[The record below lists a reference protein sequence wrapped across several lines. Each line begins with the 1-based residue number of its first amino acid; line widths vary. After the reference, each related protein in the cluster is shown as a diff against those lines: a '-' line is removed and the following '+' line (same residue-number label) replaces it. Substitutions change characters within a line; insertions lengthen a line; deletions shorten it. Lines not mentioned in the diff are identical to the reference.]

1 MTDPN
6 QPTVP
11 TGGPPNRGLK
21 IALAVSVALNLAVAG
36 LVGGIAL
43 HGGPGQHGRMMVRD
57 MGFGPFD
64 DALLPEDRDSLR
76 ASIQARSGDI
86 RAARQLMQADGL
98 AVLAALKAEPFDPAA
113 LGRALDAQADHLGE
127 RLEFGSVMIRDYL
140 LALPAE
146 ARLAFADRLE
156 QRMRRGRDEGRG
168 KDGRTG
174 GD

>member
-1 MTDPN
+1 MTDPI
-6 QPTVP
+6 QPAMP
-11 TGGPPNRGLK
+11 TGGTPNRRLK
-21 IALAVSVALNLAVAG
+21 LALAVSVALNLAVAG

-43 HGGPGQHGRMMVRD
+43 HGGPGQRGNMMVRD

-98 AVLAALKAEPFDPAA
+98 AVLSALKAEPFDPAA
-113 LGRALDAQADHLGE
+113 LGQALDAQADHLGE

-140 LALPAE
+140 LALPSE

-156 QRMRRGRDEGRG
+156 QRMRRGRDGGKGGG
-168 KDGRTG
+168 KDG
-174 GD
+174 D

>member
-11 TGGPPNRGLK
+11 TGGRGLK
-21 IALAVSVALNLAVAG
+21 LALAVSVALNLAVAG

-43 HGGPGQHGRMMVRD
+43 HGGPGQRGNMMVRD

-76 ASIQARSGDI
+76 KSIQARFGDI

-98 AVLAALKAEPFDPAA
+98 AVLSALKADPFDPAA
-113 LGRALDAQADHLGE
+113 LGQALDAQADHLGE
-127 RLEFGSVMIRDYL
+127 RLKFGSAMIRDHL
-140 LALPAE
+140 LTLPEA
-146 ARLAFADRLE
+146 ARLALADRLE
-156 QRMRRGRDEGRG
+156 QRTRHGRDAERG
-168 KDGRTG
+168 KDGN
-174 GD
+174 

>member
-11 TGGPPNRGLK
+11 TGGTPNRGLK

-43 HGGPGQHGRMMVRD
+43 HGGPGQRGNMMVRD

-76 ASIQARSGDI
+76 ASIQARFGDI

-98 AVLAALKAEPFDPAA
+98 AVLSALKAEPFVPAT
-113 LGRALDAQADHLGE
+113 LGQVLDAQADHLGE
-127 RLEFGSVMIRDYL
+127 RLEFGSAMIRDYL
-140 LALPAE
+140 LALPSE

-156 QRMRRGRDEGRG
+156 QRMRRGRDGGKGGG
-168 KDGRTG
+168 KDG
-174 GD
+174 D

>member
-11 TGGPPNRGLK
+11 TGGTPNRGLK

-43 HGGPGQHGRMMVRD
+43 HGGPGQRGNMMVRD

-76 ASIQARSGDI
+76 KSIQARFGDI

-98 AVLAALKAEPFDPAA
+98 AVLSALKAEPFDPAT

-127 RLEFGSVMIRDYL
+127 RLKFGSVMIRDYL
-140 LALPAE
+140 LALPSE

-156 QRMRRGRDEGRG
+156 QRMRRGRDGG
-168 KDGRTG
+168 KDGG
-174 GD
+174 KDGD